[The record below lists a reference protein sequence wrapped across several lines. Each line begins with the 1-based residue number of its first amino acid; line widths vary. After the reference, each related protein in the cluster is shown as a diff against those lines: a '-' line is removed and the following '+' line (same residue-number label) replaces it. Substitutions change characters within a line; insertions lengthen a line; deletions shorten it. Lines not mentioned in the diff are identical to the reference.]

1 MRIPGK
7 FILLVVLI
15 AVALVVCIVAYNQI
29 SNDKNNE
36 GHNDS
41 PIDPETL
48 EKYNLFLDVTEGGQA
63 SGAGLYNAGNTVL
76 LEATPEN
83 GYNFK
88 GWYEDNIIL
97 SSDKS
102 YQLVLDSD
110 RTIKAIFERSAY
122 RITVTTNYDN
132 AGVISGDGLIPH
144 NSITTLT
151 TTVSSGFEFEGWYDG
166 RTLLSDETSFEYR
179 AIKDVTLLCKFSV
192 IEDPS
197 FTLSPPSSN
206 APCTITAYP
215 KYYVGMSSEKWSIK
229 DDATGIGRYED
240 ITSGYGAQDGEF
252 IFTIINS
259 GTFTITHVVNY
270 TNGSTQ
276 TYETRVTIP

>member
-1 MRIPGK
+1 MRISGK

-15 AVALVVCIVAYNQI
+15 AVVLVVCVVAYNQI
-29 SNDKNNE
+29 SNDKNDGEN
-36 GHNDS
+36 GDS
-41 PIDPETL
+41 PDPSTL
-48 EKYNLFLDVTEGGQA
+48 KKFNVFLDVTEGGQA
-63 SGAGLYNAGNTVL
+63 SSAGSHNAGSTVF

-88 GWYEDNIIL
+88 GWYENNALL

-122 RITVTTNYDN
+122 NITVTTNYDKT
-132 AGVISGDGLIPH
+132 GVISGDGLIPY

-151 TTVSSGFEFEGWYDG
+151 TTVSPGFEFDGWYDG
-166 RTLLSDETSFEYR
+166 RTLLSDKTSFEYK
-179 AIKDVTLLCKFSV
+179 AVKDVTLLCRFTV

-240 ITSGYGAQDGEF
+240 ITFGFGSQDGEF

-270 TNGSTQ
+270 SNGSTE
-276 TYETRVTIP
+276 TYEMKVTVP